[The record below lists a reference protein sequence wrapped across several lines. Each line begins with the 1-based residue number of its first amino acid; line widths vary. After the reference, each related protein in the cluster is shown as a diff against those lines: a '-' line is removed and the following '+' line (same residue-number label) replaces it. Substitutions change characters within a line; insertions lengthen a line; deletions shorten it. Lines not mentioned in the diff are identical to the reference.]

1 MKKIGSFISTIVTI
15 VLAIVVGCICYKLNI
30 STLAAEGA
38 ERLSLVITL
47 PLAIVLYVLLFGL
60 SISSIATSISALR
73 SESKTILITSIVLL
87 VIALAE
93 LGCAIYMLT
102 RYIKAI

>member
-15 VLAIVVGCICYKLNI
+15 VLAILVGYVCYKLNI
-30 STLAAEGA
+30 SAMAAEGA
-38 ERLSLVITL
+38 EMLSLIITV
-47 PLAIVLYVLLFGL
+47 PLAFILYVLLLGL

-73 SESKTILITSIVLL
+73 SDSKTILITSIALL

-102 RYIKAI
+102 QYIKAI